1 MIGNEKMRS
10 FGIRVFSFFFVLFF
24 VWFLDTR
31 GGWIRGGG
39 KCGGKG
45 GVDLFGDVW

>member
-1 MIGNEKMRS
+1 MSGNEKMRS
-10 FGIRVFSFFFVLFF
+10 FGVRVFSFFFVFI
-24 VWFLDTR
+24 WFLDTR
-31 GGWIRGGG
+31 GVWVRERG

>member
-1 MIGNEKMRS
+1 MSGNEKMRS
-10 FGIRVFSFFFVLFF
+10 FGIRVFSFFFVLFLSGF
-24 VWFLDTR
+24 WIQG
-31 GGWIRGGG
+31 GGWVRERG